1 MPEMQ
6 VRHGSRQVRE
16 EMGRFMRETSTG
28 EMCVLDETGDLRV
41 TWNARDTDEV
51 SAAQAQFDELQ
62 GKRFLAFAVTEEGGQ
77 GEQIQEFDP
86 NAQKIIMVPPMA
98 GGA

>member
-6 VRHGSRQVRE
+6 VKHGSPQVRQ
-16 EMGRFMRETSTG
+16 EMGRFMRETARG

-51 SAAQAQFDELQ
+51 SAARAQFDELR
-62 GKRFLAFAVTEEGGQ
+62 GKRFVAFAVGETGGQ
-77 GEQIQEFDP
+77 GEQVDEFDP